1 MSTKGT
7 KKKKSNI
14 LKIGQSL
21 TIDIT
26 PEILSQ
32 FQIALDNNTPIKI
45 KSDIIESIDLTGIQ
59 LLYSMLQENQNNGIV
74 ELDLLFSDSTKELIK
89 KCGFTQLV

>member
-7 KKKKSNI
+7 KKKKSSL

-26 PEILSQ
+26 PKIRSQ
-32 FQIALDNNTPIKI
+32 FQKALEQNTSIKI
-45 KSDIIESIDLTGIQ
+45 KSERIENIDLTGVQ
-59 LLYSMLQENQNNGIV
+59 LLYSMIQENTEECKI
-74 ELDLLFSDSTKELIK
+74 ELELMFSDSTKDLIK